1 LSGAELRF
9 AGAGLSFLLMFLSG
23 IWLSRAGKPLNGV
36 LFTIHKL
43 VGLAAGVFLVATAY
57 QTNQVSALSGMETVA
72 VLVSGLLFL
81 GTVIAGGVL
90 SIGKEVPGAVLRL
103 HQIGPV
109 LAVLSTA
116 TTLYFLLSGQ

>member
-1 LSGAELRF
+1 MSSAELRF
-9 AGAGLSFLLMFLSG
+9 AGAGLSFVLMFLSG

-43 VGLAAGVFLVATAY
+43 VGLAAAVFLGATVYGLHQAA
-57 QTNQVSALSGMETVA
+57 ALSGMQLVA
-72 VLVSGLLFL
+72 VAVSGLLFL
-81 GTVIAGGVL
+81 GTVVAGGVL
-90 SIGKEVPGAVLRL
+90 GIGKEMPTAVLRL

-109 LAVLSTA
+109 LAVLASA